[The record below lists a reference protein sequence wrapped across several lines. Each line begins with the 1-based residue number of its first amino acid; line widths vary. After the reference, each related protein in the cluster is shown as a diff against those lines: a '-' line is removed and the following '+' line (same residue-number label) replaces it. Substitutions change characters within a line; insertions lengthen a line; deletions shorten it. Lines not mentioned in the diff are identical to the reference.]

1 MTISKKKWCILFAF
15 RPPQNNSLKTFFE
28 EINLS
33 LSTIVNEYDNI
44 MLIGNL
50 NLNTKSNN
58 DSYYSD
64 LCDTFDLTNLLKA
77 NICFKSNQNSNQIK
91 LPLTLY

>member
-1 MTISKKKWCILFAF
+1 M
-15 RPPQNNSLKTFFE
+15 FFE

-44 MLIGNL
+44 MLSGDL

-58 DSYYSD
+58 NSHYFD
-64 LCDTFDLTNLLKA
+64 LCDTTDLANLIKA
-77 NICFKSNQNSNQIK
+77 N
-91 LPLTLY
+91 T